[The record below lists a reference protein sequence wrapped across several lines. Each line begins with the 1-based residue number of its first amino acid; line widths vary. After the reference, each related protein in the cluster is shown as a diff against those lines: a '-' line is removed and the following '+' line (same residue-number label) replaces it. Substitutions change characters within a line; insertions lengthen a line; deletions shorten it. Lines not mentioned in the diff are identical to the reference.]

1 MPKGSRELTEA
12 RRKEIIDACAKL
24 YKTMSFKEITIKE
37 IGNVISFTRTSV
49 YNYFQ
54 TKEEIFLALLQR
66 EYGSWNRELS
76 QAVEENDS
84 MTVDGLADLLAET
97 LSRREQMLKILS
109 MNMFDIEEN
118 SRLKCLVE
126 FKGEYRRTLDLVN
139 QCLQKVRP
147 GLESEALRQFPYAFF
162 PFVYGVYPYTTAT
175 EKQAEAMRLAGLEYS
190 PLTVKENVRMIVKRL
205 LGKQLSGEN
214 SEDHQRTDD

>member
-1 MPKGSRELTEA
+1 MPKGSKELTEA

-66 EYGSWNRELS
+66 EYESWNQELS
-76 QAVEENDS
+76 QAVEGDDF
-84 MTVDGLADLLAET
+84 MTAEGLADLLAET
-97 LSRREQMLKILS
+97 LSRREQMLKLLS
-109 MNMFDIEEN
+109 MNMFEIEEN
-118 SRLKCLVE
+118 SRLECLVE
-126 FKGEYRRTLDLVN
+126 FKREYRRTLALVN
-139 QCLQKVRP
+139 QCLKKIRP
-147 GLESEALRQFPYAFF
+147 ALDPEVLRQFPYAFF

-175 EKQAEAMRLAGLEYS
+175 EKQIEAMHLAGLEYS
-190 PLTVKENVRMIVKRL
+190 PLTVKEHVHMIVNRL
-205 LGKQLSGEN
+205 LGKQLSGKN
-214 SEDHQRTDD
+214 SGDNQRTDD